1 MVLMMD
7 YKRGEIVLVN
17 LYPKK
22 GDEIGKIRPAVIL
35 SDTIDNQELETLIV
49 MPLSSQLIDDVTPY
63 RVRLQGKDGL
73 EKVSDVL
80 VHQIRTISKSRV
92 IKCIAQVSE
101 EEYNMIKTALCQVI

>member
-1 MVLMMD
+1 MA

-49 MPLSSQLIDDVTPY
+49 LPLSSQLIDNVTPY
-63 RVRLQGKDGL
+63 RVRLESRNGL
-73 EKVSDVL
+73 EKMSDVL

-92 IKCIAQVSE
+92 IKSVSRVSE
-101 EEYNMIKTALCQVI
+101 EEYSTIKTALCQVV